1 MVDYITIEDR
11 NLLHQATKDLLSMLV
26 ERVQNERDPV
36 NLTQM
41 LLKRVCRA
49 ALKCPGFTPVMKDD
63 IVFIGGIEDSVAV
76 EAGVPPYA
84 HEWGTFWTIG
94 PKPGVPNDVLLVSD
108 SFLDTESL
116 TSSSGTLPSSVRRPK
131 MQNPF

>member
-11 NLLHQATKDLLSMLV
+11 NRLHAATKDLLSMLV

-36 NLTQM
+36 NLTHM

-63 IVFIGGIEDSVAV
+63 IVFIGGIENRVAMD
-76 EAGVPPYA
+76 AGVPPYA
-84 HEWGTFWTIG
+84 DEWGVLWTIG
-94 PKPGVPNDVLLVSD
+94 PKPNVPNDLLLVSAVFSD
-108 SFLDTESL
+108 PQV
-116 TSSSGTLPSSVRRPK
+116 TL
-131 MQNPF
+131 